1 MRVRYAIISD
11 IHGNLEALT
20 ATLECIDRRQISQIV
35 CLGDVVGYGASP
47 DACVNLIRER
57 GIPTILGN
65 HDAVACGLEEPWG
78 FNLVALSAVKW
89 TAEQLSPDNSAWL
102 KNLPLRLDYDSFLA
116 VHATPEGSGWDYI
129 FSWEETLPHIARL
142 REQNRRLC
150 FFGHTHCPGAFSEDG
165 LYALEED
172 SPFELDPGKVYLIN
186 PGSVGQPRDDDPRA
200 SLGIFDTDSNEFE
213 LLRVPYPVDV
223 AAKRI
228 LDAGLPAFLADRLHR
243 GR

>member
-1 MRVRYAIISD
+1 VRVHYAIISD

-20 ATLECIDRRQISQIV
+20 AAFESIDHRQVSHIV

-47 DACVNLIRER
+47 DECVNLIRER

-78 FNLVALSAVKW
+78 FNQVALSAVKW
-89 TAEQLSPDNSAWL
+89 TAEQLSPENITWL
-102 KNLPLRLDYDSFLA
+102 RSLPPRLEYESFLA
-116 VHATPEGSGWDYI
+116 VHATPEGIGWDYI
-129 FSWEETLPHIARL
+129 FSWEETLPYIDWL
-142 REQNRRLC
+142 REQKRRLC

-172 SPFELDPGKVYLIN
+172 SRFELDPGKVYLIN

-200 SLGIFDTDSNEFE
+200 SLGIFDSETNEFE
-213 LLRVPYPVDV
+213 LVRVPYAVDV

-228 LDAGLPAFLADRLHR
+228 LDAGLPGFLAERLHR